1 MGSPGPQHTVPAS
14 LDEGGFMFV
23 PFVSPSSRPPRRQ
36 RELQAAKIKA
46 HASRVAYARKRR
58 RGATGLDASSDPFA
72 FLPTDLL
79 VRHVVAEEAHSR
91 EWLVTTSDHLGSLVT
106 SKEKSAAAV
115 TVTDCGT
122 LDENEDWET
131 DLGPLPEEIRQELA
145 PTAGRSSPVSILLGQ
160 GRCDPFNVFSVRDV
174 KSHVH
179 EILDHGEFG
188 STLVLFSITTS
199 CYYPLQ
205 SSHPMPPHL
214 PT

>member
-1 MGSPGPQHTVPAS
+1 MSTVEMGSEGTQHTVTTS

-23 PFVSPSSRPPRRQ
+23 PFVFPSSRPPRRQ

-58 RGATGLDASSDPFA
+58 RGVTSVDASTDPFA

-79 VRHVVAEEAHSR
+79 VRHVVAEEAHSSQ
-91 EWLVTTSDHLGSLVT
+91 WLVTTSDSLGNLVT
-106 SKEKSAAAV
+106 SEEKLATAAV

-122 LDENEDWET
+122 LDENEDWER
-131 DLGPLPEEIRQELA
+131 DLGRLPEEIRQELA

-160 GRCDPFNVFSVRDV
+160 GRCDPFNVFSVQDV

-179 EILDHGEFG
+179 EILDHGEFEL
-188 STLVLFSITTS
+188 TLVMFHS
-199 CYYPLQ
+199 
-205 SSHPMPPHL
+205 
-214 PT
+214 